1 MTALEAKMAELATR
15 FAARAAQER
24 AALAAELAAG
34 NRGEV
39 QFRAHKLAGLGA
51 MFGHPAVGEAAL
63 ALEAAAEHGGDMA
76 GPAAR
81 LDALLAELESS
92 GA

>member
-1 MTALEAKMAELATR
+1 MTALEAKMAELAAR
-15 FAARAAQER
+15 FTARAAEER

-34 NRGEV
+34 NRAQI

-51 MFGHPAVGEAAL
+51 LFGHPAISEAAL
-63 ALEAAAEHGGDMA
+63 ALEAAAEQGKDMT
-76 GPAAR
+76 GQAAR
-81 LDALLAELESS
+81 LDELLGQV